1 MKKRFLV
8 TIITLFM
15 ASQAQSVFAQRVVSP
30 KEHFGFNIG
39 DDYMLANYKQM
50 ESYFLKVAK
59 ASDRV
64 IIQEAGLTEEGRKQY
79 LMIISSPENLKNVEK
94 YRSISQRLGRAEGLS
109 EAQAKQL
116 AKEGKPVVW
125 IDGGMHS
132 SETVGSH
139 QLIETFYQMTNRTDE
154 EMQRYLDNVITLMWH
169 VNPDGQDLLADWYM
183 QYADKEKRNM
193 NIPTMYHKYVGHDN
207 NRDFFMF
214 NMKEATNLAKVMYVD
229 WLPQIIYNHHQTS
242 PDGTVV
248 AGPPYRDPFNH
259 VFDPLLITGIDGV
272 GSAMINR
279 LNVEDKPGY
288 VRLDQSTFSTWWN
301 GGLRTAPY
309 FRNMIGILT
318 EITGNP
324 TPSEIPTVA
333 ERQIPRNGLPN
344 PIDPQKWHFKQSI
357 DYSVSLNLAILD
369 YAARNGDQLL
379 YNFYKMGKNSIDRG
393 NQDNWTKYPKYAH
406 ALEQQYDDALKS
418 GKETKAEPTGYYRS
432 KLIPNKYF
440 ESVYKNPENRD
451 PRAYIISADQADFAT
466 AVKFVNTLIK
476 GGVYVYQSTADFTY
490 GGKKYP
496 KNSIVVKTNQAFR
509 PQVLDMFEPQDH
521 PHDVQF
527 PGGPP
532 VRPYDAAGWTLAMQM
547 GVVYDRVF
555 DDVKAPL
562 EKKPYGELL
571 KAPAVELAT
580 SKVGYILP
588 AKSNDTFIAINRL
601 LKAGRK
607 VFRDEQTKD
616 FFVEAAGKDI
626 VATIAKEYGL
636 EAKAATAKASKL
648 KPVEKLKIGL
658 FDNYGGSM
666 PSGWVR
672 WLFEQYDFD
681 FKQFFPKD
689 VDANNI
695 KEYDVLVFIGQGIPT
710 GEVGGYRNRQPDAS
724 LVPDAY
730 QHMLGDMTK
739 DKSIPALKQFVE
751 NGGKIVTVGS
761 SSAWLYDLGLGVS
774 NPLVETN
781 KDGKIVSIPSNKYY
795 IPTSILTADIDASKP
810 ENYGMDSKVNVVFNN
825 SPVFKLDASNKVYS
839 LGKFSTDKPLLSGWA
854 HGQQYLKDT
863 HIGVAA
869 EYGKGKIVAIGPEV
883 TNRAQAHATF
893 KMLFNQLYK

>member
-8 TIITLFM
+8 PIITLFL
-15 ASQAQSVFAQRVVSP
+15 ATYGNVVFAQQVTSP
-30 KEHFGFNIG
+30 KSHFGFNIG

-59 ASDRV
+59 ESNRV
-64 IIQEAGLTEEGRKQY
+64 LIQEAGLTEEGRKQY
-79 LMIISSPENLKNVEK
+79 LIIISSPENLKNIEK
-94 YRSISQRLGRAEGLS
+94 YRAISQKLGRAEGLS
-109 EAQAKQL
+109 ESEAAKL

-132 SETVGSH
+132 NETVGSH
-139 QLIETFYQMTNRTDE
+139 QLIETFYQLTSRTDE
-154 EMQRYLDNVITLMWH
+154 EIKRYLDNTVILMWH
-169 VNPDGQDLLADWYM
+169 VNPDGQDLIADWYM
-183 QYADKEKRNM
+183 QYQDKEKRNM
-193 NIPTMYHKYVGHDN
+193 SIPTMYHKYVGHDN
-207 NRDFFMF
+207 NRDYFMF
-214 NMKEATNLAKVMYVD
+214 NLKETENLAKVVYLD

-279 LNVEDKPGY
+279 LNVEGKPGY

-324 TPSEIPTVA
+324 TPSTIPVVA

-344 PIDPQKWHFKQSI
+344 PVDPQKWHFKQSI
-357 DYSVSLNLAILD
+357 DYSVSLNFGIID

-393 NQDNWTKYPKYAH
+393 NKDNWTKYPKYAH
-406 ALEQQYDDALKS
+406 ALEHNYDEAIKS
-418 GKETKAEPTGYYRS
+418 GKEPKAESTGYYRS
-432 KLIPNKYF
+432 KIIPNSYY

-451 PRAYIISADQADFAT
+451 PRGYIISADQPDFAT

-476 GGVYVYQSTADFTY
+476 GGVYVYQSTADFIY

-496 KNSIVVKTNQAFR
+496 KNSIVVKANQAFR

-521 PHDVQF
+521 PHDVQY

-547 GVVYDRVF
+547 GVVYDRAF
-555 DDVKAPL
+555 DDINVPL
-562 EKKPYGELL
+562 ERKPYGELL
-571 KAPAVELAT
+571 KAPAVEVAS
-580 SKVGYILP
+580 SKIGYILP
-588 AKSNDTFIAINRL
+588 AQSNDTFIAINRL

-607 VFRDEQTKD
+607 VYRDQQTKD
-616 FFVEAAGKDI
+616 FFVEAKGKDI
-626 VATIAKEYGL
+626 VTQIARDYGVQ
-636 EAKAATAKASKL
+636 ARASKTKSSQL
-648 KPVEKLKIGL
+648 KAVEKLKIGL

-672 WLFEQYDFD
+672 WIFEQYDFD
-681 FKQFFPKD
+681 FQQFFPQD
-689 VDANNI
+689 VDSKKINDF
-695 KEYDVLVFIGQGIPT
+695 DVLVFIGQGIPS
-710 GEVGGYRNRQPDAS
+710 GEVAGYRSRQPDAS
-724 LVPDAY
+724 LVPDNY
-730 QHMLGDMTK
+730 KHMLGELSK
-739 DKSIPALKQFVE
+739 DKSIPVLKEFVE

-761 SSAWLYDLGLGVS
+761 SSAWVYDLGIGVA
-774 NPLVETN
+774 NPLTEKNTE
-781 KDGKIVSIPSNKYY
+781 GKVVPIPSNKYY

-810 ENYGMDSKVNVVFNN
+810 ENYGMNSQVNIVFNN
-825 SPVFKLDASNKVYS
+825 SPVFKLDASDKVYS

-854 HGQQYLKDT
+854 HGQHYLKDT

-869 EYGKGKIVAIGPEV
+869 NIGKGKVVAIGPEV